1 MIKNDNNTFGRL
13 VKELRLQIDLTQEE
27 LADKSGCA
35 TISIRRIEAGTL
47 RPSTQLAEQLAVML
61 EVHPDEQEAFT
72 KLARGMPVEN
82 GHGIEKYAVE
92 KQLLY
97 SPTSDELKMDVRHWR
112 HTEYL
117 LTLMPIIFAALL
129 FIVNPSY
136 LWTLAAIEPPFLI
149 VNVVPCGWLVFGLVF
164 GLMMLSKYVLQYGR
178 RNESKHHQFYRTGIN
193 GFVLL
198 FMTFPA
204 LLLVLATPALL
215 QMLRSGAFDPK

>member
-61 EVHPDEQEAFT
+61 EIHPDEQDAFT
-72 KLARGMPVEN
+72 KLARGKPVEN
-82 GHGIEKYAVE
+82 GYGIEKYE
-92 KQLLY
+92 MNNHLQY
-97 SPTSDELKMDVRHWR
+97 NPTVDELKMDLHQWR
-112 HTEYL
+112 YTEYL
-117 LTLMPIIFAALL
+117 LTLLPVIFAAIVL
-129 FIVNPSY
+129 FVDPSY
-136 LWTLAAIEPPFLI
+136 LWALVAMEPPFLI
-149 VNVVPCGWLVFGLVF
+149 VNVVPCGWLVFGMVF
-164 GLMMLSKYVLQYGR
+164 GLMMMSKYVLQYGR

-204 LLLVLATPALL
+204 LLLVLAAPALL